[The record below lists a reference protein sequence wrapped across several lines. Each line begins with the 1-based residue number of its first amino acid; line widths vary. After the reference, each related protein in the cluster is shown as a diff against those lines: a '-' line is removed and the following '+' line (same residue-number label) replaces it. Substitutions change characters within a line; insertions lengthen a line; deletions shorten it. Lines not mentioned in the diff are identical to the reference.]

1 MHHPLRTS
9 LLALVA
15 VGLAACS
22 SSVPGSEGTQGT
34 QQEEVGA
41 AEGPP
46 AAPQAE
52 HAPPAEGPRRRG
64 PPSPERLLKKLDA
77 DGNGTVERAEIPEF
91 LQGADANSDG
101 KLTVDELKAHHEKM
115 RAEHFA
121 REDKNHDGFLT
132 QDEVD
137 ERHWARMS
145 VADANKDG
153 KLTQAELD
161 QAHAD
166 GTFPKMMGHRK
177 GKHGPLPPA
186 ALLEKFDQNKNGT
199 LELSELPERKRARLG
214 AADKN
219 GDQRLTVDELRSFFE
234 AHRPPRGAHF
244 DGPPPGPPPEGAP
257 R

>member
-1 MHHPLRTS
+1 MHHSLRTS

-15 VGLAACS
+15 AGLAACS
-22 SSVPGSEGTQGT
+22 SAVPGSEGTQGT

-41 AEGPP
+41 AEGAP

-52 HAPPAEGPRRRG
+52 QAPHAEGPRRRG
-64 PPSPERLLKKLDA
+64 PPSPEKLLQKLDA

-91 LQGADANSDG
+91 LQRADANNDG

-121 REDKNHDGFLT
+121 RKDKNHDGFLT
-132 QDEVD
+132 QDEVG
-137 ERHWARMS
+137 ERHWS
-145 VADANKDG
+145 VLSAADANKDG

-166 GTFPKMMGHRK
+166 GRLHKMMGHRK
-177 GKHGPLPPA
+177 GMRGHMAPA
-186 ALLEKFDQNKNGT
+186 ALVEKFDQNKNGT
-199 LELSELPERKRARLG
+199 LELSELPEHKRERLG
-214 AADKN
+214 AADAN
-219 GDQRLTVDELRSFFE
+219 GDHTLSVEELRAFFE
-234 AHRPPRGAHF
+234 AHRPPGGMHF
-244 DGPPPGPPPEGAP
+244 DGPPGP